1 MTALRLIL
9 LYGHFV
15 GIALLF
21 GGTLVQASAAE
32 RRVLPSM
39 LRGAGIQ
46 VVTGIS
52 LVAVPHLDNLSTND
66 PKYAVKL
73 GLTLVILAVLVRL
86 RNVPVLTA
94 GAYRAIVALVAS
106 TLGVAVFWT

>member
-21 GGTLVQASAAE
+21 GGTLVQLSATE
-32 RRVLPSM
+32 PRVLPSM

-46 VVTGIS
+46 VVTGTA
-52 LVAVPHLDNLSTND
+52 LVAVLHLDNLPTDD

-73 GLTLVILAVLVRL
+73 GLTLVILAVLVSR
-86 RNVPVLTA
+86 RNAPALTTA
-94 GAYRAIVALVAS
+94 AYRAILALVAA

>member
-21 GGTLVQASAAE
+21 GGTLVQLPAAE
-32 RRVLPSM
+32 PLVLPSM

-46 VVTGIS
+46 LVTGIA
-52 LVAVPHLDNLSTND
+52 LVAVRHLDDLPTND

-73 GLTLVILAVLVRL
+73 GLTLVILGVLVSR
-86 RNVPVLTA
+86 RNTRVLTKA
-94 GAYRAIVALVAS
+94 AYRAIVVLVAA